1 MLDSSSSGN
10 KSKKRGRKPK
20 GKIVDYKKMLNSDVE
35 SDEDPIIT
43 HLPIKLEDLN
53 ETRNETTT
61 GCHSLSFLGFSSSS
75 YCT

>member
-20 GKIVDYKKMLNSDVE
+20 GKILDYKNILNSDVE

-53 ETRNETTT
+53 ADQLIEYENRMKE
-61 GCHSLSFLGFSSSS
+61 LGLL
-75 YCT
+75 